1 MSKPKLVN
9 TAELLDKWEA
19 EDYLNVPGSTLEKWV
34 RARRIPVVRL
44 GGQPRSRL
52 RFRRAD
58 LDAFI
63 AASTTPATVG
73 PLASRSGGVA

>member
-1 MSKPKLVN
+1 MSTTNP
-9 TAELLDKWEA
+9 TAELLEKWEVEA
-19 EDYLNVPGSTLEKWV
+19 YLNVSGSTLEKWV
-34 RARRIPVVRL
+34 RAGRIPVVRL

-63 AASTTPATVG
+63 AASTSPATVG
-73 PLASRSGGVA
+73 PLTKTGGAS

>member
-1 MSKPKLVN
+1 MSTNP
-9 TAELLDKWEA
+9 TAELLDRYQA
-19 EDYLNVPGSTLEKWV
+19 EDYLNVSGSTLEKWV
-34 RARRIPVVRL
+34 RAGLLPVIRL

-63 AASTTPATVG
+63 QRSTTPAKAG
-73 PLASRSGGVA
+73 E

>member
-1 MSKPKLVN
+1 MTNP
-9 TAELLDKWEA
+9 TAELLDRYQA
-19 EDYLNVPGSTLEKWV
+19 EDYLNVSGSTLEKWV
-34 RARRIPVVRL
+34 RAGLLPVIRL

-63 AASTTPATVG
+63 ERSTTPAKIAG
-73 PLASRSGGVA
+73 E

>member
-1 MSKPKLVN
+1 MSTNP
-9 TAELLDKWEA
+9 TAELLDRYQA
-19 EDYLNVPGSTLEKWV
+19 EDYLNVSGSTLEKWV
-34 RARRIPVVRL
+34 RAGLLPVVRL

-63 AASTTPATVG
+63 QRSTTPAKAG
-73 PLASRSGGVA
+73 ER